1 MKPISKQPKC
11 LKLWAIEMK
20 CESEFCISMNFIRAD
35 FLLYLII
42 YFARHFCNILVL
54 SKRTEIKS
62 LTVSLG
68 SKQAETFTDK
78 HFTKINLTEC
88 SRRKT
93 TNLLVWKILRSAAAD
108 VYRIIALTSISIMSV
123 RFNPRAFLVF
133 YRLNV
138 KSDRVKES

>member
-1 MKPISKQPKC
+1 MSDRN
-11 LKLWAIEMK
+11 EMRIRILHQH
-20 CESEFCISMNFIRAD
+20 ELGLIFCFTLS
-35 FLLYLII
+35 FLLRVA
-42 YFARHFCNILVL
+42 FATFSFFRKGL
-54 SKRTEIKS
+54 KKS

-68 SKQAETFTDK
+68 SKQAQTFTDK
-78 HFTKINLTEC
+78 HFTEINLTEC

-108 VYRIIALTSISIMSV
+108 VCRIIALTSISIMSV
-123 RFNPRAFLVF
+123 RFNPRAFSFFSF